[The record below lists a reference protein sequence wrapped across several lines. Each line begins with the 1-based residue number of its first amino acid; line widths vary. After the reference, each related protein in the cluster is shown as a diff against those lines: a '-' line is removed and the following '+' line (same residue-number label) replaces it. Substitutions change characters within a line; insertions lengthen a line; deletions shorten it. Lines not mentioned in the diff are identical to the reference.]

1 MSPPTA
7 PDAGVDD
14 GTAVRATFDAADGD
28 APTVA
33 VARALGR
40 AIGVGPTDVDPL
52 GRTLD
57 AAALDALFAPGAQC
71 RREVTF
77 VHAGHRVT
85 LRSESG
91 AGGDVVVRPV
101 AEE

>member
-1 MSPPTA
+1 MPTPTA

-14 GTAVRATFDAADGD
+14 GPPVRATFDATDGD

-40 AIGVGPTDVDPL
+40 ATGAAPTEVEPL
-52 GRTLD
+52 GHALD
-57 AAALDALFAPGAQC
+57 AAALDALFAPGAEC
-71 RREVTF
+71 LREVTF

-91 AGGDVVVRPV
+91 AAGDVVVRPA